1 MQILM
6 KLKILYLM
14 LVSAYEG
21 WVSEILHKDLNDN
34 YCCDGRDCSC
44 GGASIKEM
52 WTTYYK

>member
-1 MQILM
+1 
-6 KLKILYLM
+6 M
-14 LVSAYEG
+14 LESAYKG